1 MTWSFSFDNII
12 VLHKKR
18 RFQFFKLLHFQFCFH
33 ISNVFQSS
41 FLFLRCKLQRSP
53 CGREIWP
60 RRCQHVCARTS
71 WTKRGTPKTPRR
83 HVKRDASD
91 IRKRL
96 HQDDEHDWRWSIW
109 IVDRWTDQQTSHRDL
124 QEVRQGQQWRTR
136 MPRIHQGMAIPRL
149 EGRWQRNHTSI
160 QWCRYQPLWQDWQ
173 TWIRFR
179 DQGQPNGRVE
189 LICLVTNWESDE
201 GRKTFE
207 QIFRQKRLKSMFWFV
222 EKKHFFHG
230 KIWFWG

>member
-41 FLFLRCKLQRSP
+41 FLFLRWQLQWSP
-53 CGREIWP
+53 CSREIWP

-83 HVKRDASD
+83 HIRRDASD

-96 HQDDEHDWRWSIW
+96 HQNDEHDWRWSIW
-109 IVDRWTDQQTSHRDL
+109 IVDRWTDQQNSHRDL
-124 QEVRQGQQWRTR
+124 QEVWQGQQWTTR
-136 MPRIHQGMAIPRL
+136 MPRIHQAMAIPRL
-149 EGRWQRNHTSI
+149 EGRWHRNHTSI

-179 DQGQPNGRVE
+179 DQEQ
-189 LICLVTNWESDE
+189 LICLVTNLENDE
-201 GRKTFE
+201 WRNIWTNFLTEKA
-207 QIFRQKRLKSMFWFV
+207 QKHVLMFRIV
-222 EKKHFFHG
+222 PFFHG
-230 KIWFWG
+230 KLWFWG